1 MFEAIWIGFAF
12 AIHRGQSQ
20 NQTRSLQTY
29 CRDTKYGR
37 NNYLV
42 KQLYG
47 PFDESLVRKSDLE
60 TDEQKRPQGRPVFH
74 TPLKGSKP
82 FSVYCKII

>member
-42 KQLYG
+42 KLSYTDHLMNRLSANQTLKQTN
-47 PFDESLVRKSDLE
+47 KSDHRADRFFIRL
-60 TDEQKRPQGRPVFH
+60 
-74 TPLKGSKP
+74 
-82 FSVYCKII
+82 